1 MIGFLLLAASA
12 VLLTAGAERFA
23 RACGRRRA
31 AARGE
36 RDEQTGPS
44 GPGAVHIAS
53 TKVSPPSHPCC
64 SRSPRP
70 TSHPKL
76 PVRLPTT
83 RSIRHEG
90 LDWAR
95 GSTACHPNGPRE
107 SWSSTPPRPRCR
119 LPSALLPHKATPL
132 RTTRTGSRLRGHQP
146 RQDPRVDP
154 VRDTRE
160 GSEERGLRLG
170 ARTDRARRHSGR
182 EGAAPPLRVRRHDR
196 RHRTVRERLSAD
208 VVEASRVTR
217 ARAIAHGDDQHAAL
231 ALGVGREEPRG
242 LVVVEGESGRAVAVR
257 VSPEVDPPG
266 ADPASSCA
274 ARSPRA
280 PSAPSPL
287 IP

>member
-1 MIGFLLLAASA
+1 MR
-12 VLLTAGAERFA
+12 VW
-23 RACGRRRA
+23 
-31 AARGE
+31 
-36 RDEQTGPS
+36 TG
-44 GPGAVHIAS
+44 
-53 TKVSPPSHPCC
+53 
-64 SRSPRP
+64 
-70 TSHPKL
+70 
-76 PVRLPTT
+76 
-83 RSIRHEG
+83 HE
-90 LDWAR
+90 A
-95 GSTACHPNGPRE
+95 
-107 SWSSTPPRPRCR
+107 PPRAIPMVHESLGVRHAQGPDVVCRVRCYPIKRPRSGR
-119 LPSALLPHKATPL
+119 
-132 RTTRTGSRLRGHQP
+132 TRTGSRLRGHQP

-217 ARAIAHGDDQHAAL
+217 ARAVAHGDDQHAAL